1 MCPRCASTYNTLRA
15 RSGTGTGA
23 VSGVTDV
30 IAAVRPLATT
40 HMSDE
45 PVRAERFHLAVYA
58 HSACLAAARLAAQR
72 SSTRPG
78 TSPSATQLLRTPLRF
93 PQRMPI
99 RIVHAAS
106 RGRAG
111 NEDVHK

>member
-1 MCPRCASTYNTLRA
+1 
-15 RSGTGTGA
+15 
-23 VSGVTDV
+23 VSFMEAPTS
-30 IAAVRPLATT
+30 VR
-40 HMSDE
+40 H
-45 PVRAERFHLAVYA
+45 HLDACGIFTWLPDTFVSFLVSFDA
-58 HSACLAAARLAAQR
+58 HSASLAAARLAAQR

-78 TSPSATQLLRTPLRF
+78 TGPSVTQLLRAVCAHLSDRF